1 MIEGGDGEVAGWNIR
16 SDASRRPSHD
26 LNGRRVLIDAVAV
39 EPALQQIDQISSVAA
54 ASIED
59 TRPRVEASAQQLI
72 EEIDVDVAELRPQ
85 FAADVLR
92 CRHTVAGADDQFGAG
107 RPNQIH
113 AM

>member
-54 ASIED
+54 AGVED

-85 FAADVLR
+85 LAADVLR
-92 CRHTVAGADDQFGAG
+92 CRHTVAEAGDQFGAG